1 MPKQTGGWTSPPPES
16 RKVCSYFLLRY
27 RCFFVFVFVFVFCFR
42 LTEHQLTNCFSIL
55 FLILGVLKYRT
66 KKAGEQA
73 LEVENARTHI
83 HQGGQWIRVLSREL
97 GTTRCSVSKDDLHLL
112 LAASALADKGTLARP
127 PAGYHRIPHDAR
139 LVMTR
144 TGEYTLACPVT
155 IEAPTVLKTSGR
167 VAVLDPGI
175 RIFQCVGTPNDGGAV
190 WAIGEGAGANLLRL
204 HYAADSLQRKIQ
216 LNLNKNSNRPPPPPP
231 PPEPEGTVS
240 HSFSFLCFFVC
251 FVFACFVC

>member
-1 MPKQTGGWTSPPPES
+1 MD
-16 RKVCSYFLLRY
+16 
-27 RCFFVFVFVFVFCFR
+27 
-42 LTEHQLTNCFSIL
+42 
-55 FLILGVLKYRT
+55 
-66 KKAGEQA
+66 
-73 LEVENARTHI
+73 NARTHL
-83 HQGGQWIRVLSREL
+83 HQDGQWVRVLSQQLR
-97 GTTRCSVSKDDLHLL
+97 TTRCSLGEDGLALL

-127 PAGYHRIPHDAR
+127 PADYHRIPHDAR
-139 LVMTR
+139 LVMSR
-144 TGEYTLACPVT
+144 TGEYVLACPVT

-190 WAIGEGAGANLLRL
+190 WAIGEGAGASLLRY
-204 HYAADSLQRKIQ
+204 HYTADSLQRKIQ
-216 LNLNKNSNRPPPPPP
+216 LNKNSNSNKPPPPPPP